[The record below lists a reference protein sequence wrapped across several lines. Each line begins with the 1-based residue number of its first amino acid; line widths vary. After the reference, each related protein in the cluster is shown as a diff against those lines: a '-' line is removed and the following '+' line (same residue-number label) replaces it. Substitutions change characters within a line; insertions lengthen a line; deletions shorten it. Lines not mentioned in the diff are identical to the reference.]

1 MNRKQDSNSDLKEK
15 AQTALALMTYIAEL
29 KESAN
34 ALAEQ
39 ISTNEQGVFR
49 PDQEASVLD
58 LLVGYWQSRNALL
71 ELVYEIKD
79 DGRTY
84 GKHGDRLFLVGFAG
98 ALALLDA
105 AMFLMEFC
113 RDRPVVKAKLNEPNE
128 ELGIPAGVYNRVQAS
143 LHGVKNAW
151 HLHHAV
157 SYFHKNEGRILAV
170 SYTHLTLPTILLV

>member
-58 LLVGYWQSRNALL
+58 LLVGYWQSRNALHSIC
-71 ELVYEIKD
+71 VRWNMEIKKQ
-79 DGRTY
+79 R
-84 GKHGDRLFLVGFAG
+84 
-98 ALALLDA
+98 
-105 AMFLMEFC
+105 
-113 RDRPVVKAKLNEPNE
+113 
-128 ELGIPAGVYNRVQAS
+128 YNLEAC
-143 LHGVKNAW
+143 
-151 HLHHAV
+151 
-157 SYFHKNEGRILAV
+157 I
-170 SYTHLTLPTILLV
+170 